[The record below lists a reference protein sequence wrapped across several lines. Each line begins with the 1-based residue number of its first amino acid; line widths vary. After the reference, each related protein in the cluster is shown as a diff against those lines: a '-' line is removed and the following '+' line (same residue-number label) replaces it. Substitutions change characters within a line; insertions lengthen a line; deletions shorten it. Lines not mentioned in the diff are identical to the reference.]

1 MIKCY
6 KTAIKPFLA
15 SLILGVVLITPA
27 QAQFGD
33 IGTFLKAGA
42 DDAAILENILSH
54 TQQVLEQA

>member
-42 DDAAILENILSH
+42 DDAAILTREYLKPYPK
-54 TQQVLEQA
+54 TTRF